1 MFRNPRINRERLFQT
16 RPPKGYEYQPRFY
29 DPEKERLDAL
39 KRRAGEEELVDGELV
54 AGNNIRA
61 GNMRRR
67 RSQKGARW
75 GYLLRL
81 IIILAILVLMLWWLE
96 NSLTL

>member
-1 MFRNPRINRERLFQT
+1 MDE
-16 RPPKGYEYQPRFY
+16 
-29 DPEKERLDAL
+29 L
-39 KRRAGEEELVDGELV
+39 KRRAGEKELIDGELV
-54 AGNNIRA
+54 AGNNIRS

-81 IIILAILVLMLWWLE
+81 IIILSVLVLLLWWLE
-96 NSLTL
+96 NSLFI

>member
-1 MFRNPRINRERLFQT
+1 MFRDPRIRKERLFQT
-16 RPPKGYEYQPRFY
+16 RPPRGYEYQPRYY

-39 KRRAGEEELVDGELV
+39 KRRAGEQDIVEGELD
-54 AGNNIRA
+54 AGNSIRS

-67 RSQKGARW
+67 RCQQGARW

-81 IIILAILVLMLWWLE
+81 GIILACLMTLLWWLE
-96 NSLTL
+96 KVLAA